1 SNPSSPPIDWH
12 DGLEL
17 ALSLLAPLT
26 RAGLPGVS
34 PRGTADPP
42 RPSRSSVAVRIARR
56 KAPEGLGR
64 SARRLT
70 TSRAVAGGSLDWS
83 RASER
88 GPGKPALRNLR
99 RLHLQPVLRP
109 QDAPEGHE
117 VIHHVIRLR
126 VPRSRLEAR
135 RSPRPD
141 RFHPE
146 RLRRGHVVA

>member
-88 GPGKPALRNLR
+88 GPGKPA
-99 RLHLQPVLRP
+99 QPKAHPPKAHPTQRP
-109 QDAPEGHE
+109 P
-117 VIHHVIRLR
+117 L
-126 VPRSRLEAR
+126 P
-135 RSPRPD
+135 P
-141 RFHPE
+141 
-146 RLRRGHVVA
+146 